1 MILHKA
7 EFSSIHLFADDT
19 NLIPTEK
26 SMRKINKHINRDLKL
41 VVEWIRANR
50 LYLNTIKTEL

>member
-41 VVEWIRANR
+41 VAEWIRANR
-50 LYLNTIKTEL
+50 LS